1 MRRIGIYGGAFNP
14 PHIGHIAG
22 AKYALEALE
31 LERLLMIPSC
41 VSPHK
46 PLPENSPNPSQR
58 LEMLRLAAT
67 DPRMEGS
74 DLELRRGGTSYTY
87 ETVEQ
92 VRSIYPDGELILL
105 MGTDMFLSF
114 DRWRSPER
122 ILQNAALAVMCRGD
136 RGEREQIRT
145 KIPVLEAL
153 GAKIYVLE
161 NPVTEISSSDLR
173 RMIVFDCAQSYLPPA
188 VAQYI
193 ESNALYAGSKPR
205 KALPMAALQKDLESL
220 LKPSRIPHVLGCRDT
235 AVELAKRWGADETDA
250 ARAGILHDITKALD
264 GPQQIELCR
273 QYGVEIDDFS
283 RKNPKVLHA
292 FTGALVAKRIFGEND
307 AVVEA
312 IRTHTA
318 GQAGMNLLQKIIY
331 VADYME
337 PNRDFDG
344 VEELRCLA
352 YTDIDQ
358 ALKMG
363 LTWATD
369 ILRQQGREI
378 SPDSL
383 ACMEELTRNGK

>member
-1 MRRIGIYGGAFNP
+1 MKRIGIYGGAFNP

-22 AKYALEALE
+22 AKYALKALG
-31 LERLLMIPSC
+31 LERLLLIPSC

-46 PLPENSPNPSQR
+46 PLPENSPDPAQR

-67 DPRMEGS
+67 DLRMEVS
-74 DLELRRGGTSYTY
+74 DLEFQRGGTSYTY

-92 VRSIYPDGELILL
+92 VRQQYPDAELILL

-114 DRWRSPER
+114 NRWRAPER
-122 ILQNAALAVMCRGD
+122 IVQNVSLAVMCRG
-136 RGEREQIRT
+136 EKKEQEQIQE
-145 KIPVLEAL
+145 KIPVLEQM

-173 RMIVFDCAQSYLPPA
+173 RMVVFGCAAPYLAPE
-188 VAQYI
+188 VADYI
-193 ESNALYAGSKPR
+193 CANGLYAGNRSR
-205 KALPMAALQKDLESL
+205 KSLPIDALQKEVESL
-220 LKPSRIPHVLGCRDT
+220 LKPSRVAHVLGCRDA
-235 AVELAKRWGADETDA
+235 AVDLAKRWGVNETDA
-250 ARAGILHDITKALD
+250 ARAALLHDITKALD
-264 GPQQIELCR
+264 GQQQLALCEF
-273 QYGVEIDDFS
+273 YGAEVDAFS
-283 RKNPKVLHA
+283 RRNTKILHA
-292 FTGALVAKRIFGEND
+292 YTGSLVARRIFGEND

-312 IRTHTA
+312 IRTHTS
-318 GQAGMNLLQKIIY
+318 GEAGMNLLQKIIY

-352 YTDIDQ
+352 YTDIDK

-363 LTWATD
+363 ITWATD

-383 ACMEELTRNGK
+383 EAMEELTRKGI